1 MSSTKR
7 VQRYEMQWSED
18 THLLAERAAMAG
30 GYASIKDFLS
40 QLVHAKAPEI
50 LKAYSEIQ
58 LTNAQFD
65 SFVEL
70 CENPKAVSPR
80 IKEAAKLLD
89 DEGFVLNVKKDHK

>member
-1 MSSTKR
+1 MPNTKR
-7 VQRYEMQWSED
+7 VQRYEMQWSEE

-50 LKAYSEIQ
+50 LKAYSEVK

-65 SFVEL
+65 RFVEA
-70 CENPKAVSPR
+70 CENPKPVSPK
-80 IKEAAKLLD
+80 IKEAAQLLD
-89 DEGFVLNVKKDHK
+89 DEGFVLNVKKDLK